1 MNDDPRKL
9 AERLVA
15 EASSRGLKISFAES
29 CTGGLIAAS
38 VTDIPG
44 ASGVFL
50 GSAVTY
56 SNEAKRDI
64 LGVDGSVIAEYG
76 AVSAMCAEKM
86 AEGARRIFGSDMAL
100 SVTGVAGP
108 DGGSKDKPVGT
119 VWFGLTVRDHTRTE
133 VKHFSGNRE
142 AVRDQSIKHAISMLL
157 ASLNN
162 L

>member
-64 LGVDGSVIAEYG
+64 LGVDVSVMAEHG

-108 DGGSKDKPVGT
+108 DGGSKEKPVGT
-119 VWFGLTVRDHTRTE
+119 VWFGISIENATYTFKEKFNGERSDIRRSAVM
-133 VKHFSGNRE
+133 E
-142 AVRDQSIKHAISMLL
+142 ALSSLL
-157 ASLNN
+157 ERMQ
-162 L
+162 

>member
-64 LGVDGSVIAEYG
+64 LGVDVSVMAEHG

-108 DGGSKDKPVGT
+108 DGGSKEKPVGT
-119 VWFGLTVRDHTRTE
+119 VWFGISIENATYTFKKKFNGERSDIRRSAVM
-133 VKHFSGNRE
+133 E
-142 AVRDQSIKHAISMLL
+142 ALSSLL
-157 ASLNN
+157 ERMQ
-162 L
+162 